1 MSYFALGH
9 TSDLPS
15 KFFAASLYLTCLWQ
29 VNRECGMLTSVRA
42 AAVTLKYRER
52 RDPIQLSRTLAE
64 QMPIPK
70 IIHEPKAQEALRR
83 GITTLVNAIRPTLG
97 PLPRRLIA
105 QNQSKFE
112 LLDDGGII
120 ARRIVALQDQ
130 EDDVGAMLLRQ
141 VLWQVHQQVGDGA
154 ATTAVLYESIYDEG
168 ARFIA
173 AGADP
178 MRLRA
183 CLIAL
188 LPQLS
193 DSLLS
198 QARILTTAA
207 ELEGIAF
214 SVCYDEEM
222 AAVLGEIIDTVGK
235 YGQVDVRAG
244 HGRGMEQNY
253 VAGAYWKGGAQSKEM
268 LRGTQRLVAEM
279 EDAAILVT
287 DFDIDE
293 PRELVP
299 LMQLAL
305 RNKISK
311 LLLVVK
317 SMSDK
322 GMSVVLDDRLRSKIN
337 TVVVKIDSY
346 LQDELHQ
353 ACQDIALLTGG
364 SPVLS
369 AAGQSLEDVRGEDF
383 GYARWVWAD
392 DKNFGFASGR
402 GDPIEIRQK
411 VRTLR
416 QAHDFAED
424 SDDQERLL
432 ARLGKLNGGLATV
445 RVGGI
450 ADGEIKQ
457 RKELAERTIRALRL
471 ALAQGVI
478 PGGGLS
484 LLNCGRALRDE
495 ANSKTTDET
504 IETDAARQI
513 MAAALEAP
521 MRVILQN
528 AGYDPGEILA
538 QLQHLD
544 PGHGLDVMKG
554 EIVDMAEA
562 GIYDVAQ
569 VQVEALQRAVT
580 SAALALTIDVL
591 VLHREPETMT
601 DP

>member
-1 MSYFALGH
+1 MSRVSWFH
-9 TSDLPS
+9 
-15 KFFAASLYLTCLWQ
+15 
-29 VNRECGMLTSVRA
+29 
-42 AAVTLKYRER
+42 
-52 RDPIQLSRTLAE
+52 
-64 QMPIPK
+64 
-70 IIHEPKAQEALRR
+70 
-83 GITTLVNAIRPTLG
+83 
-97 PLPRRLIA
+97 
-105 QNQSKFE
+105 
-112 LLDDGGII
+112 
-120 ARRIVALQDQ
+120 
-130 EDDVGAMLLRQ
+130 
-141 VLWQVHQQVGDGA
+141 
-154 ATTAVLYESIYDEG
+154 
-168 ARFIA
+168 
-173 AGADP
+173 
-178 MRLRA
+178 
-183 CLIAL
+183 
-188 LPQLS
+188 
-193 DSLLS
+193 
-198 QARILTTAA
+198 
-207 ELEGIAF
+207 
-214 SVCYDEEM
+214 
-222 AAVLGEIIDTVGK
+222 
-235 YGQVDVRAG
+235 
-244 HGRGMEQNY
+244 
-253 VAGAYWKGGAQSKEM
+253 
-268 LRGTQRLVAEM
+268 
-279 EDAAILVT
+279 
-287 DFDIDE
+287 
-293 PRELVP
+293 

-311 LLLVVK
+311 LLLIVK
-317 SMSDK
+317 SISDK
-322 GMSVVLDDRLRSKIN
+322 GVSVVLDDRLRSKIN

-402 GDPIEIRQK
+402 GDPIEIRQQ
-411 VRTLR
+411 VRALR
-416 QAHDFAED
+416 QAHDCAED

-450 ADGEIKQ
+450 ADDEIKQ

-504 IETDAARQI
+504 NKTNETDAARQI

-544 PGHGLDVMKG
+544 RGHGLDVMKG
-554 EIVDMAEA
+554 EIVDLAEA

-569 VQVEALQRAVT
+569 VQVA
-580 SAALALTIDVL
+580 SAAARRYQRGFGIDHRCTGLAPRAGNDDGSLK
-591 VLHREPETMT
+591 
-601 DP
+601 